1 MEHLSQEVSLTLFPK
16 KQDDVPTPPSLPAQS
31 PVVVSGSI
39 QFDMPSRIS
48 GRTYRI
54 FVFKPAAPPPPSGYP
69 VVVLEDE
76 DHLTALPASISR
88 ALAFALRP

>member
-16 KQDDVPTPPSLPAQS
+16 KQDDVPTPPPLPAQS
-31 PVVVSGSI
+31 
-39 QFDMPSRIS
+39 
-48 GRTYRI
+48 
-54 FVFKPAAPPPPSGYP
+54 P